1 MKTRKGGVLITLH
14 AGDPRPEEYVYPEM
28 TKLYTKQELLNRLD
42 GLFRSRH
49 LIELKSMTEVLTSYD
64 VTYYTKAK
72 DEIESIM
79 NELLRDFS
87 K

>member
-14 AGDPRPEEYVYPEM
+14 AGDPRPEEYVYPEL

-42 GLFRSRH
+42 ALFRTRH
-49 LIELKSMTEVLTSYD
+49 LIELKSMTEALTSYD
-64 VTYYTKAK
+64 VQKYTQSK